1 MAWIRG
7 VVAYELSE
15 HDPGVVAVSRGAG
28 SFVGPLT
35 LASSLLTVFLIPGN
49 PLFAVLSMPWVGRLC
64 VFCK

>member
-1 MAWIRG
+1 MTWIRG
-7 VVAYELSE
+7 MVPYGLSE
-15 HDPGVVAVSRGAG
+15 YAPAVVAVSRGAG

-35 LASSLLTVFLIPGN
+35 LASPLLTVFLTPGK

>member
-35 LASSLLTVFLIPGN
+35 LTSSP
-49 PLFAVLSMPWVGRLC
+49 
-64 VFCK
+64 